1 MATVQDEWKDFVER
15 AVLTTDPQ
23 NAITEYFVSKKE
35 EQQYI
40 KCVMYY
46 N

>member
-15 AVLTTDPQ
+15 ATITKDSHK
-23 NAITEYFVSKKE
+23 AITEYFTSKQE
-35 EQQYI
+35 EQCI
-40 KCVMYY
+40 KYVMYY